1 MRLSQL
7 RNVVFVVAATTL
19 GACKEITV
27 PNYNNPNL
35 EQLTN
40 NPTANTV
47 NTAIV
52 GIVISLRDRVGTE
65 ASAMGI
71 LGKESYNLDQAEPR
85 NVLGYLQGPI
95 EPGGFVQDLSWTY
108 WAMNGNDSYGLLNS
122 NFNALSLPA
131 KVYSLLCFDEQP
143 PLALTKG
150 TGSGQCGS
158 TGPLPNP
165 Q

>member
-65 ASAMGI
+65 ASAMGGGVWQDNTDGTYTQLDDDYYVPATGWSYLDLYLMGLAAPAEVPDFFI
-71 LGKESYNLDQAEPR
+71 LRNLVPAGRDANGHPIFPVVRAGRRSPALDRMSR
-85 NVLGYLQGPI
+85 N
-95 EPGGFVQDLSWTY
+95 
-108 WAMNGNDSYGLLNS
+108 
-122 NFNALSLPA
+122 
-131 KVYSLLCFDEQP
+131 
-143 PLALTKG
+143 
-150 TGSGQCGS
+150 
-158 TGPLPNP
+158 
-165 Q
+165 